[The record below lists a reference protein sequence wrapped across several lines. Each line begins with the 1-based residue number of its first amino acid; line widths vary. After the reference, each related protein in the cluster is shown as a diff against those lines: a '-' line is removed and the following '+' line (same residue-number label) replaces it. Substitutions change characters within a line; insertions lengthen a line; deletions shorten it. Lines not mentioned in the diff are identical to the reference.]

1 MIINDEKGAFVMQIT
16 GEYERTLKVLISP
29 EVNKGLK
36 ELAAGLSIIP
46 PRSRTDCISHK
57 EGEMFYICE
66 GRGRMTVGDE
76 TRDVAGGTVVWVPP
90 GIRHQ
95 LSNEGEEILKTLWVL
110 CPPGRERDIISN
122 AGE

>member
-29 EVNKGLK
+29 FLDEGLK

-46 PRSRTDCISHK
+46 PYSRTDCISHK

-90 GIRHQ
+90 GTRHQ
-95 LSNEGEEILKTLWVL
+95 LSNEGGEMLKALWVL
-110 CPPGRERDIISN
+110 CPPGRERDIIAN
-122 AGE
+122 AGM